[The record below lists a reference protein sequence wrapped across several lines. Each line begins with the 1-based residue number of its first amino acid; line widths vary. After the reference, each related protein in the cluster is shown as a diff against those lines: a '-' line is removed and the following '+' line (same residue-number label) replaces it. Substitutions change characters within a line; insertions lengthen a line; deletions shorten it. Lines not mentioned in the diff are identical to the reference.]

1 MIMEIIVAESAGF
14 CFGVDRAV
22 KSVYDNIGNN
32 PLYTYGP
39 IIHNLQV
46 VNELEEKG
54 VKVVNN
60 IEELLKLEKGKVII
74 RSHGVEERIYN
85 LIKENGFSIIDA
97 TCPYVK
103 KIHGI
108 VNDYSKKG
116 DTIIITGDSTH
127 PEVIGIKG
135 WSTSETI
142 IIENVEDA
150 KKLDLPLDT
159 PLCVVAQTTLNYLK
173 YQEIIEIIKD
183 KGYHVDIKN
192 TICRA
197 TRNRQEEAIDLSK
210 RVDKMLVIG
219 GKHSS
224 NTRKLYQLCKNQC
237 DNTYHIETI
246 EDLELLVFSKNEII
260 GITAGASTPKNII
273 QEVITHVRNTE

>member
-1 MIMEIIVAESAGF
+1 MEVIVAKSAGF

-22 KSVYDNIGNN
+22 KSVYDNIDGK

-46 VNELEEKG
+46 VEELEDKG
-54 VKVVNN
+54 VKVVND
-60 IEELLKLEKGKVII
+60 IEELLNLPKGKVII
-74 RSHGVEERIYN
+74 RSHGVEEKIYN
-85 LIKENGFSIIDA
+85 YIRDNGFSIIDA

-103 KIHGI
+103 KIHRI

-116 DTIIITGDSTH
+116 DTIIIIGDSSH
-127 PEVIGIKG
+127 PEVIGING
-135 WSTSETI
+135 WSSSKAI
-142 IIENVEDA
+142 IIESIEDA
-150 KKLDLPLDT
+150 KKLQLPTDEHI
-159 PLCVVAQTTLNYLK
+159 CIVAQTTLNYLK
-173 YQEIIEIIKD
+173 FQEIIEIFLD
-183 KGYHVDIKN
+183 KGYHVDIKD

-197 TRNRQEEAIDLSK
+197 TRDRQEEAIKLSGK
-210 RVDKMLVIG
+210 VDKMLVIG

-224 NTRKLYQLCKNQC
+224 NTKKLYQLCKNQC

-273 QEVITHVRNTE
+273 QEVITHVRSTE

>member
-1 MIMEIIVAESAGF
+1 MEVIVAKSAGF

-22 KSVYDNIGNN
+22 KSVYDNIDEK

-46 VNELEEKG
+46 VEELEDKG
-54 VKVVNN
+54 VKVVND
-60 IEELLKLEKGKVII
+60 IEELLNLPKGKVII
-74 RSHGVEERIYN
+74 RSHGIEEKIYN
-85 LIKENGFSIIDA
+85 YIRDNGFSIIDA

-103 KIHGI
+103 KIHRI

-116 DTIIITGDSTH
+116 DTIIIIGDPNH

-135 WSTSETI
+135 WSSSKAI
-142 IIENVEDA
+142 IIESIEDA
-150 KKLDLPLDT
+150 KKLQLPTDEHI
-159 PLCVVAQTTLNYLK
+159 CIVAQTTLNYLK
-173 YQEIIEIIKD
+173 FQEIIEIFLD
-183 KGYHVDIKN
+183 KGYHVDIKD

-197 TRNRQEEAIDLSK
+197 TRDRQEEAIQLSG

-273 QEVITHVRNTE
+273 QEVITHVRSTE